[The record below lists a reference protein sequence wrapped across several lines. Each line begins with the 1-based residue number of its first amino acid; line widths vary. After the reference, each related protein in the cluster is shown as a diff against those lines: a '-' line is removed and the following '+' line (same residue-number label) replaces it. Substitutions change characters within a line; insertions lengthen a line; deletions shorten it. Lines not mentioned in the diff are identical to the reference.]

1 MEGACG
7 TWRGKT
13 ETTTAAGSGMEG
25 PTVAGERG
33 DEDETWT

>member
-13 ETTTAAGSGMEG
+13 ETTTAAGSGMED
-25 PTVAGERG
+25 PTAAGEKG
-33 DEDETWT
+33 DEDETCT